1 MKFPPATILVTFNV
15 QGDKME
21 IVIGLAFIGIVGFVG
36 YKKFKK
42 TSGGKD
48 CCK

>member
-1 MKFPPATILVTFNV
+1 
-15 QGDKME
+15 ME
-21 IVIGLAFIGIVGFVG
+21 IVIGIAFVGIVGFVG

-42 TSGGKD
+42 TSEGKD

>member
-1 MKFPPATILVTFNV
+1 
-15 QGDKME
+15 ME
-21 IVIGLAFIGIVGFVG
+21 IVIGLAFIGLVGFVG

-42 TSGGKD
+42 ASEGKD

>member
-1 MKFPPATILVTFNV
+1 
-15 QGDKME
+15 ME

-42 TSGGKD
+42 TSDGQD